1 MHKTFKVGL
10 TRDFHEPD
18 APVNGSHA
26 LPGFGDI
33 GLGMLDEVKGVE
45 WEFLTDDAE
54 ELSGAQILGYDA
66 LLVLAPRITERT
78 LQETNRLQIIARF
91 GVGYDNIDVEACTRN
106 GVLLTIT
113 PDGVRRPV
121 AAGAITLLLALTSKL
136 IAKDRLTH
144 HGRWRERADYM
155 GEGVTGKTLGVV
167 GLGNIGREVLRLAAP
182 LGMRHL
188 AYDPHVD
195 PSSTSGLNVRMVNL
209 DSLLS
214 KADYVI
220 ICCALLPET
229 RGLINSSSIELL
241 KHSAYLINVARGP
254 IVDQQAL
261 TLALQERRL
270 RGAALDVFE
279 HEPIDPEDPL
289 LKLENVIATPH
300 AIAWTDECFSG
311 IGRQAFQSILDVA
324 SGKAPKNIVNPKVLN
339 NSVLRSRL
347 SDCKGRE

>member
-1 MHKTFKVGL
+1 
-10 TRDFHEPD
+10 
-18 APVNGSHA
+18 
-26 LPGFGDI
+26 
-33 GLGMLDEVKGVE
+33 MLDEAKGVE
-45 WEFLTDDAE
+45 WEFLADDGE
-54 ELSGAQILGYDA
+54 ELSGVQILGYDA

-91 GVGYDNIDVEACTRN
+91 GVGYDNIDVEACTRD

-136 IAKDRLTH
+136 ITKDRLTRY
-144 HGRWRERADYM
+144 GRWGERADYM

-188 AYDPHVD
+188 AYDPHLD
-195 PSSTSGLNVRMVNL
+195 SSLTSGLNVRMVDLN
-209 DSLLS
+209 SLLS
-214 KADYVI
+214 GADYVI

-229 RGLINSSSIELL
+229 RGLINSSSIGLL

-261 TLALQERRL
+261 TLALQEKRIQ
-270 RGAALDVFE
+270 GAALDVFE

-289 LKLENVIATPH
+289 LKLENVIVTPH

-324 SGKAPKNIVNPKVLN
+324 SGKAPKNIVNPSVLN
-339 NSVLRSRL
+339 NSVWRARL
-347 SDCKGRE
+347 NDC